1 MLVVFLVI
9 MIIGVFVLVVVIKGM
24 IDVLIK
30 CRFFMLIIL
39 KYLKDFLGDWIWRY
53 ELINNKLFFEL
64 KIKNVEYFKL
74 GLIIVVLLFLVFI
87 L

>member
-24 IDVLIK
+24 IDVLII
-30 CRFFMLIIL
+30 CRFFMFIIL
-39 KYLKDFLGDWIWRY
+39 KYLEDFLIWY
-53 ELINNKLFFEL
+53 ELINNKLLFEL

>member
-1 MLVVFLVI
+1 MLLVVFLVI

-24 IDVLIK
+24 IDVLII
-30 CRFFMLIIL
+30 CRFLMFIIL
-39 KYLKDFLGDWIWRY
+39 KYFGRFLNMIGI
-53 ELINNKLFFEL
+53 NKLLFEL

>member
-1 MLVVFLVI
+1 

-24 IDVLIK
+24 IDVLII
-30 CRFFMLIIL
+30 CRFFMFIIL
-39 KYLKDFLGDWIWRY
+39 KYLEDFLGDWRY

>member
-24 IDVLIK
+24 IDVLII
-30 CRFFMLIIL
+30 CRFFMFIIL
-39 KYLKDFLGDWIWRY
+39 KYLEDFLIWY
-53 ELINNKLFFEL
+53 ELINNKLLFEL
-64 KIKNVEYFKL
+64 KFKNVEYFKL